1 MSRSRPQLAR
11 ARQAHF
17 ARAAARRIM
26 PGMRSSQFGLVLV
39 GLMVGAL
46 SLMGCK
52 GSSPTLSGTG
62 GAGATTGGAGGSSPT
77 GGAAG
82 HLGDGGSTGAG
93 GSTSDGGST
102 STGGSPGTGGGSGAG
117 GTLRDC
123 FPACIANLRKAC
135 ERPSLDGGSCISA
148 AGMNC
153 YSNGVHETAESVDG
167 GELVTFT
174 EPDGQTP
181 CYRVAVSLSEERYET
196 TGGALVAVVTFD
208 GSLYTVTCDGA
219 TTTVDATNP
228 ACAMITEASCAS
240 ATSCPP

>member
-1 MSRSRPQLAR
+1 
-11 ARQAHF
+11 
-17 ARAAARRIM
+17 M